1 MLILQA
7 RTNCANV
14 FWHGSIRDV
23 FSMLL
28 TLDDVAYTTKPD
40 RMEFARIMNRMKT
53 AKPREVDKR
62 ELLAHI
68 AAGKTFI
75 GGTFENELQTL
86 TSWQLAALDF
96 DNDTT
101 VLDANGK
108 PLKDENGNTVK
119 RFLQPGEDGY
129 ITPLEAL
136 ERCESLRIAPM
147 VMYQSFN
154 CSIENP
160 RFRIVFDMGEGI
172 TEVDTAEAV
181 MLNLHDAFPECD
193 HKCTNLNRMY
203 CGTDKAVWAICEAWF
218 I

>member
-1 MLILQA
+1 
-7 RTNCANV
+7 
-14 FWHGSIRDV
+14 
-23 FSMLL
+23 MLL
-28 TLDDVAYTTKPD
+28 TLDDVVYTAKPD
-40 RMEFARIMNRMKT
+40 RAEFGRLTNRMKA

-62 ELLAHI
+62 EFLAHI

-75 GGTFENELQTL
+75 GGTFDNELKTL

-101 VLDANGK
+101 VLDADGK
-108 PLKDENGNTVK
+108 PLKDKDGNTVK

-147 VMYQSFN
+147 VMYQTLN
-154 CSIENP
+154 CSTDNP

-181 MLNLHDAFPECD
+181 VFNLHDAFPECD

>member
-1 MLILQA
+1 ML
-7 RTNCANV
+7 V
-14 FWHGSIRDV
+14 
-23 FSMLL
+23 

-40 RMEFARIMNRMKT
+40 RIEFGRLMNRMKA

-62 ELLAHI
+62 EFLAHI
-68 AAGKTFI
+68 ASGKTFI
-75 GGTFENELQTL
+75 GGVFDDDLETL
-86 TSWQLAALDF
+86 RSWQLAALDF
-96 DNDTT
+96 DN
-101 VLDANGK
+101 AIEEKENGK
-108 PLKDENGNTVK
+108 KVK
-119 RFLQPGEDGY
+119 RFLQPGEEGY

-154 CSIENP
+154 CSTENP

-181 MLNLHDAFPECD
+181 MFNLHDAFPEAD
-193 HKCTNLNRMY
+193 KKCTNLNRMF